1 MFTFTYYISVL
12 TAIIGGSAQFYTYD
26 VINPA
31 QTTLIKW
38 LNQTYLS
45 RGELK
50 TEAELNMIWSMIVS
64 CIAVGA
70 ILGALSTKPL
80 SERLGRRN
88 GLIFNGIFNVIGALL
103 EYIAKPLASP
113 EILVIGRIILG
124 LNMGLTSGL
133 VPMYLMEITPTKYR
147 GSAGTC
153 HMVAVAFSDWFSMLM
168 ALPEVFGGD
177 ETWPIAFGF
186 PGITA
191 FLLCCILP
199 FCPESPKFSLLIKQ
213 DRVTT
218 LNDIGRLVDVH
229 EGQQMYEDLIKERGN
244 NLETSGNISLSF
256 LFISK
261 ELRMP
266 LIICIWVMVAQQFT
280 GAAAIFAYSTNM
292 FLNAGIEPQ
301 IARFST
307 LGIGI
312 MYFLFACSSVHLIER
327 KGRRAL
333 SLFQLS
339 TVTVSL
345 TAMSIFTWAQAN
357 YNTKLA
363 SYGAIVALL
372 AYMCGYGIGSPIPW
386 MIASEIFPTKYR
398 SSAVTIAIS
407 VAWSLVFIIS
417 LAYLPFK
424 QWVGVSA
431 SYLPFII
438 VSAISTC
445 FVYFLLPE
453 TRNKHTNEIAQD
465 IQFRS
470 DTIRRYSL
478 NILPSV
484 GSSMGISPSNEAS
497 EDIRL
502 REHLITRTKSFNSP
516 STPPYK
522 YSSFSF
528 TPPGET
534 NVTFLSKF
542 WGQKR

>member
-1 MFTFTYYISVL
+1 
-12 TAIIGGSAQFYTYD
+12 
-26 VINPA
+26 
-31 QTTLIKW
+31 
-38 LNQTYLS
+38 
-45 RGELK
+45 
-50 TEAELNMIWSMIVS
+50 MIWSMIVS

-153 HMVAVAFSDWFSMLM
+153 HM
-168 ALPEVFGGD
+168 VFGGD

-292 FLNAGIEPQ
+292 FLNAGIEP
-301 IARFST
+301 
-307 LGIGI
+307 
-312 MYFLFACSSVHLIER
+312 
-327 KGRRAL
+327 
-333 SLFQLS
+333 
-339 TVTVSL
+339 
-345 TAMSIFTWAQAN
+345 
-357 YNTKLA
+357 
-363 SYGAIVALL
+363 
-372 AYMCGYGIGSPIPW
+372 
-386 MIASEIFPTKYR
+386 
-398 SSAVTIAIS
+398 
-407 VAWSLVFIIS
+407 
-417 LAYLPFK
+417 
-424 QWVGVSA
+424 
-431 SYLPFII
+431 
-438 VSAISTC
+438 
-445 FVYFLLPE
+445 
-453 TRNKHTNEIAQD
+453 
-465 IQFRS
+465 
-470 DTIRRYSL
+470 
-478 NILPSV
+478 
-484 GSSMGISPSNEAS
+484 
-497 EDIRL
+497 
-502 REHLITRTKSFNSP
+502 
-516 STPPYK
+516 
-522 YSSFSF
+522 
-528 TPPGET
+528 
-534 NVTFLSKF
+534 
-542 WGQKR
+542 

>member
-1 MFTFTYYISVL
+1 MFTFTYYVSVL
-12 TAIIGGSAQFYTYD
+12 TVIIGGSAQFYTYD

-38 LNQTYLS
+38 LNQTYSS

-50 TEAELNMIWSMIVS
+50 TEAELNMVWSMIVS
-64 CIAVGA
+64 CVAIGA
-70 ILGALSTKPL
+70 IFGALSTKPL

-103 EYIAKPLASP
+103 EYLAKPLSSP

-124 LNMGLTSGL
+124 VNMGLTSGL

-153 HMVAVAFSDWFSMLM
+153 HMVAVAFSDWFSMLL

-213 DRVTT
+213 DRVAT

-229 EGQQMYEDLIKERGN
+229 EGQQMYEDLIREKTNSDTNE
-244 NLETSGNISLSF
+244 NISVSY

-266 LIICIWVMVAQQFT
+266 LIICVWVMVAQQFT

-292 FLNAGIEPQ
+292 FLNAGLEPQ

-307 LGIGI
+307 LGISI
-312 MYFLFACSSVHLIER
+312 IYFLFACSSVHLIER
-327 KGRRAL
+327 KGRRVL

-339 TVTVSL
+339 TVTASL
-345 TAMSIFTWAQAN
+345 TAMSIFTWAQAY
-357 YNTKLA
+357 YNIKLA
-363 SYGAIVALL
+363 SYGAIAALL

-465 IQFRS
+465 IQLRS

-497 EDIRL
+497 EDMRQ
-502 REHLITRTKSFNSP
+502 HLLPRTKSFNSP

-522 YSSFSF
+522 YSSFAF

-534 NVTFLSKF
+534 SENFLTKF

>member
-1 MFTFTYYISVL
+1 MIFTFTYYVTVL

-31 QTTLIKW
+31 QVTLIKW
-38 LNQTYLS
+38 LNQTYIS
-45 RGELK
+45 RNELK
-50 TEAELNMIWSMIVS
+50 TEAELNMIWSMTVS

-70 ILGALSTKPL
+70 IFGALSTK
-80 SERLGRRN
+80 LGRRN
-88 GLIFNGIFNVIGALL
+88 GLIFNGIFNVIGALMV
-103 EYIAKPLASP
+103 YNAKLLSSP
-113 EILVIGRIILG
+113 EILVIGRVILG
-124 LNMGLTSGL
+124 VNMGVTSGL

-168 ALPEVFGGD
+168 ALPEIFGG
-177 ETWPIAFGF
+177 ENTWPIAFGF

-191 FLLCCILP
+191 LLLCCILP

-218 LNDIGRLVDVH
+218 LNDIGKLVDIH
-229 EGQQMYEDLIKERGN
+229 EGQKMYEELIKERGN
-244 NLETSGNISLSF
+244 NLDNNGKMSLSY
-256 LFISK
+256 LFKSK

-266 LIICIWVMVAQQFT
+266 LIICVWVMVAQQFT

-292 FLNAGIEPQ
+292 FLNAGLEPKS
-301 IARFST
+301 ARFST

-312 MYFLFACSSVHLIER
+312 MYFLFACSSVHLIEL

-333 SLFQLS
+333 SFFQLS

-345 TAMSIFTWAQAN
+345 IAMSIFTWAQE
-357 YNTKLA
+357 YTKLA
-363 SYGAIVALL
+363 SYGAIISLL

-386 MIASEIFPTKYR
+386 MISSEIFPTRYR
-398 SSAVTIAIS
+398 SSAVTVSITVS
-407 VAWSLVFIIS
+407 WSLVFIIS
-417 LAYLPFK
+417 LLYLPFK
-424 QWVGVSA
+424 EWVGISA

-445 FVYFLLPE
+445 FRQ
-453 TRNKHTNEIAQD
+453 RNRHTNEIAQD

-478 NILPSV
+478 NILPSI
-484 GSSMGISPSNEAS
+484 GSSMGISPSNDAS

-502 REHLITRTKSFNSP
+502 NENLIPRTKSFNSP
-516 STPPYK
+516 STPTYK

-528 TPPGET
+528 TPPGE
-534 NVTFLSKF
+534 NDENFLSKF
-542 WGQKR
+542 WGRKR